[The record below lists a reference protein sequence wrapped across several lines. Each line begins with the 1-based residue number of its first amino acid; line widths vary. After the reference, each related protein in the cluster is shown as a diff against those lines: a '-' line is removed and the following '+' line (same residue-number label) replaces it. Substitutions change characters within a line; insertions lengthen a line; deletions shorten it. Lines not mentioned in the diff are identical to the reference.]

1 MRNVFQEVYLLN
13 ALLKITTLTFLTNTM
28 MDRERW
34 LKLTE
39 QLHFSFAWMCVE
51 YFYFKEE
58 LLNFFIMSW
67 CSCSRG
73 NNFTKWARGGCTFWG
88 LWPFFFRF
96 QNSVMKIFRILIYA
110 LVLWLIGTI
119 SIWFVANQKS
129 PPISIPLMPTLKC
142 NFFNELSSSQLQRR
156 NGRMWKHGHH
166 LFLLL
171 LLLIRSDSSK
181 SKSSRRHGKCND

>member
-88 LWPFFFRF
+88 LWPFFSFPKQCHEDLSNLDLCLGFLTNRNNF
-96 QNSVMKIFRILIYA
+96 CLILQIKNHPP
-110 LVLWLIGTI
+110 
-119 SIWFVANQKS
+119 FPS
-129 PPISIPLMPTLKC
+129 PSCPP
-142 NFFNELSSSQLQRR
+142 
-156 NGRMWKHGHH
+156 
-166 LFLLL
+166 
-171 LLLIRSDSSK
+171 
-181 SKSSRRHGKCND
+181 